1 METTGHAADAAHGAL
16 GRRTGGVLCLL
27 LGALL
32 LAGCSSRRAGADD
45 GSIEASTLG
54 GLGVPLNAVPRP
66 GKCRIWRPGNPPSQ
80 QSGQGA
86 CRTLSRR
93 VAGGAWLLRHP
104 TPPEGGPDRVHL
116 VVYGEDGPSLVR
128 IFDRG
133 TGKMVRE
140 RRPE

>member
-1 METTGHAADAAHGAL
+1 MKTTGDGADLAHRAL
-16 GRRTGGVLCLL
+16 GRRAGGILCLA

-32 LAGCSSRRAGADD
+32 LAGCSSSRGGADE

-54 GLGVPLNAVPRP
+54 ALGVPLSAVPGP
-66 GKCRIWRPGNPPSQ
+66 GRCRIWRPGNPTSQ
-80 QSGQGA
+80 QSGPGA

-93 VAGGAWLLRHP
+93 VAAGAWLLRHP
-104 TPPEGGPDRVHL
+104 EPPEGGPDRVHL

-133 TGKMVRE
+133 TGKLVRE
-140 RRPE
+140 RPPE